1 MHAYLELLK
10 MKGVQQLLLSSIP
23 ARLAYGM
30 ITLGIFFKVQQSTA
44 SISLAGLAVGL
55 NTLASS
61 ASVGLRSNFIDK
73 YGLTWPLRALVPSYA
88 ALIIFFNYADTKI
101 SLIVIAFILGA
112 VAPPINL
119 AVRPLWKVVI
129 PESKQRTIFAIDT
142 AVMSATAVIGPV
154 LVTSLALSSNPK
166 IALNSCAAAMLI
178 GGIALALLKVTRTWI
193 PEKKEQGAEHLL
205 KMPAIRLLIAEGIFI
220 GLAYGL
226 FETGIPAFTTIEGV
240 AGRTGLIF
248 AVMAIFNIFGSL
260 LAGLISKKITPLR
273 AFRSTYLVWVIVCA
287 PLAISNPDWTLL
299 IISGLLGLAGGMQ
312 MVFYWEIVEAVRPKG
327 TASSAIGW
335 LWTFEGTAMALGSA
349 ISGFI
354 SEAFSPRYCLAAMS
368 LCVLFGYLVITKGH
382 KLLSAADRLPTR
394 SEDEEAMNTAL
405 DKTN

>member
-1 MHAYLELLK
+1 
-10 MKGVQQLLLSSIP
+10 MKGVRQLLLSSIP

-30 ITLGIFFKVQQSTA
+30 ITLGIFFKVQQTTT
-44 SISLAGLAVGL
+44 SIALAGLAVGL

-61 ASVGLRSNFIDK
+61 VSVGIRSAFIDR
-73 YGLTWPLRALVPSYA
+73 YGLTWPLRVLVPSYA
-88 ALIIFFNYADTKI
+88 ALIVFFNYADTKVSLITI
-101 SLIVIAFILGA
+101 SLILGA

-119 AVRPLWKVVI
+119 AVRPLWKVVV

-142 AVMSATAVIGPV
+142 AVMSAAAVIGPV
-154 LVTSLALSSNPK
+154 LVTSLALSNRSSD
-166 IALNSCAAAMLI
+166 ALNVCAGAMLL
-178 GGIALALLKVTRTWI
+178 GGVALALLKVTRTWI
-193 PEKKEQGAEHLL
+193 PEKKVEGAVHLL

-240 AGRTGLIF
+240 AQRTGLIF

-273 AFRSTYLVWVIVCA
+273 AFRSTYLFWVIVCA
-287 PLAISNPDWTLL
+287 PLAITNPDWTLL
-299 IISGLLGLAGGMQ
+299 VVSGLLGLAGGMQ
-312 MVFYWEIVEAVRPKG
+312 MVFYWEIVEAVRPQG

-335 LWTFEGTAMALGSA
+335 LWTFEGTAMAFGAA

-354 SEAFSPRYCLAAMS
+354 SETFSPRYCLAAMS
-368 LCVLFGYLVITKGH
+368 LCVLIGYIIIANGY
-382 KLLSAADRLPTR
+382 KLLSKADRLPTQF
-394 SEDEEAMNTAL
+394 EDEEALNIAL

>member
-61 ASVGLRSNFIDK
+61 ASVGLRSSFIDK

-101 SLIVIAFILGA
+101 SLIAIAFILGA

-248 AVMAIFNIFGSL
+248 AVMAVFNIFGSL

-273 AFRSTYLVWVIVCA
+273 AFRSTYLFWVIVCA

>member
-1 MHAYLELLK
+1 

-61 ASVGLRSNFIDK
+61 ASVGLRSSFIDK

-273 AFRSTYLVWVIVCA
+273 AFRSTYLFWVIVCA

>member
-1 MHAYLELLK
+1 M
-10 MKGVQQLLLSSIP
+10 
-23 ARLAYGM
+23 
-30 ITLGIFFKVQQSTA
+30 
-44 SISLAGLAVGL
+44 
-55 NTLASS
+55 
-61 ASVGLRSNFIDK
+61 GLRSSFIDK

-88 ALIIFFNYADTKI
+88 ALIIFFNYADTKV
-101 SLIVIAFILGA
+101 SLIAIAFILGA

-178 GGIALALLKVTRTWI
+178 GGIALALLKVTRSWI
-193 PEKKEQGAEHLL
+193 PEKKEPGAEHLL

-226 FETGIPAFTTIEGV
+226 FETGIPSFTTIEGV

-248 AVMAIFNIFGSL
+248 AVMAVFNIFGSL

-273 AFRSTYLVWVIVCA
+273 AFKSTYLFWVIVCA

>member
-30 ITLGIFFKVQQSTA
+30 ITLGIFFKVQQATS

-61 ASVGLRSNFIDK
+61 ASVGIRSSFIDK

-88 ALIIFFNYADTKI
+88 ALIIFFNYAETKF
-101 SLIVIAFILGA
+101 SLITIAFVLGA

-119 AVRPLWKVVI
+119 AVRPLWKVVVS
-129 PESKQRTIFAIDT
+129 ENRERTIFAIDT

-154 LVTSLALSSNPK
+154 LVTSLALSDSPK
-166 IALNSCAAAMLI
+166 IALNSCAAAMLL
-178 GGIALALLKVTRTWI
+178 GGVALALLKVTRNWI
-193 PEKKEQGAEHLL
+193 PEKKEQGADHLL

-240 AGRTGLIF
+240 ASRTGLIF

-260 LAGLISKKITPLR
+260 LAGLISKKVSPLL
-273 AFRSTYLVWVIVCA
+273 AFRRTYLFWVIVCA
-287 PLAISNPDWTLL
+287 PLAITNPDWTLL
-299 IISGLLGLAGGMQ
+299 TISALLGLAGGMQ

-335 LWTFEGTAMALGSA
+335 LWTFEGTAMALGA
-349 ISGFI
+349 ALSGFI
-354 SEAFSPRYCLAAMS
+354 SETFSPRYCLAAMS
-368 LCVLFGYLVITKGH
+368 TCVLIGFLIIRQGH
-382 KLLSAADRLPTR
+382 NLLSAADRLPTQA
-394 SEDEEAMNTAL
+394 EDEGAIITAL

>member
-1 MHAYLELLK
+1 MHSYLELLK
-10 MKGVQQLLLSSIP
+10 MNGVRQLLLSSMP

-30 ITLGIFFKVQQSTA
+30 ITLGIFFKVEQETN

-61 ASVGLRSNFIDK
+61 LSVGIRSSFIDR
-73 YGLTWPLRALVPSYA
+73 YGLTWPLRVLVPCYA
-88 ALIIFFNYADTKI
+88 ALIVFFNYVDTKL
-101 SLIVIAFILGA
+101 SLVIIALLLGL

-119 AVRPLWKVVI
+119 AVRPLWKVVV

-166 IALNSCAAAMLI
+166 IALNSCAAAMLL

-205 KMPAIRLLIAEGIFI
+205 KMPAIQLLIAEGIFI

-240 AGRTGLIF
+240 AQRTGLIF

-273 AFRSTYLVWVIVCA
+273 AFRSTYLFWVIVCA
-287 PLAISNPDWTLL
+287 PLALTNPDWTLL
-299 IISGLLGLAGGMQ
+299 VISGLLGLAGGMQ
-312 MVFYWEIVEAVRPKG
+312 MVFFWEIVEAVRPKG

-335 LWTFEGTAMALGSA
+335 LWTFEGTAMALGAA

-368 LCVLFGYLVITKGH
+368 LCVLMGYLIISSGH
-382 KLLSAADRLPTR
+382 RLLSKADRLPTQT
-394 SEDEEAMNTAL
+394 EDEEALNTAL

>member
-1 MHAYLELLK
+1 

-61 ASVGLRSNFIDK
+61 ASVGLRSSFIDK

-101 SLIVIAFILGA
+101 SLIAIAFILGA

-273 AFRSTYLVWVIVCA
+273 AFRSTYLFWVIVCA

>member
-1 MHAYLELLK
+1 

-61 ASVGLRSNFIDK
+61 ASVGLRSSFIDK

-101 SLIVIAFILGA
+101 SLISIAFILGA

-248 AVMAIFNIFGSL
+248 AVMAVFNIFGSL

-273 AFRSTYLVWVIVCA
+273 AFRSTYLFWVIVCA

>member
-1 MHAYLELLK
+1 

-61 ASVGLRSNFIDK
+61 ASVGLRSSFIDK

-101 SLIVIAFILGA
+101 SLIAIAFILGA

-226 FETGIPAFTTIEGV
+226 FETGIPSFTTIEGV

-248 AVMAIFNIFGSL
+248 AVMAVFNIFGSL

-273 AFRSTYLVWVIVCA
+273 AFKSTYLFWVIVCA

-368 LCVLFGYLVITKGH
+368 LCVLFGYLVIANGH
-382 KLLSAADRLPTR
+382 KLLSAADRLPTQ
-394 SEDEEAMNTAL
+394 SEDEEAINTAI